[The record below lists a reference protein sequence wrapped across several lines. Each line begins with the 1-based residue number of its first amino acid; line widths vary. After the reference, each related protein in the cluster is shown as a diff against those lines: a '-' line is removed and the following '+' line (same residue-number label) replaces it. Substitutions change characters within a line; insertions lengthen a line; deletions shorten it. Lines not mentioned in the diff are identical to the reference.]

1 MTVVTEYRSGLFYHT
16 QVIFCTMDISKIQY
30 SVGQILNYVP
40 EELLS
45 QFAVDTKADYRIR
58 VLQGGI
64 IFNLLLYMLLTETR
78 FSQRSVGNSLT
89 DASFQA
95 LFPKSAGHKTVNH
108 SSVSRRINTMP
119 VEFFQKSYDYL
130 YQEVSY
136 LYTPLELVKFHVVAV
151 DSTLV
156 AQTCNHLEQGFHI
169 GPDKT
174 GKQAARRKYV
184 KYTTGFDGL
193 RVMGIDFHDDKE
205 HQNENDSIPNL
216 VRSMAKSDRLHKNFY
231 IIDRGLTAEAE
242 YRDLAS
248 DSINFLVRVSD
259 KRRTQVVDVLG
270 DTEKEQVGL
279 DKTVVRIIENDTVR
293 LFSNAKSV
301 PEDTV
306 YRHVKAVVRKPIFD
320 AFGNVIDYEEHIVN
334 LISDV
339 MDLEAFE
346 MLEMYRQRWMIE
358 VFFKFIKQNLD
369 FSHLLSTKRNGLEV
383 SMYMTMIAAMLILI
397 YARKN
402 GCGFR
407 SGKQWMKQDLSALI
421 MAIGIIQNGGHPE
434 DFMVKYQVTLPDY
447 LRKHLDG
454 IGLSVDIYH
463 KNSNLTLGA

>member
-1 MTVVTEYRSGLFYHT
+1 
-16 QVIFCTMDISKIQY
+16 MDISKIQY

-40 EELLS
+40 EDLLS
-45 QFAVDTKADYRIR
+45 QFAVDTKADYKIR

-95 LFPKSAGHKTVNH
+95 LFPESAGHRAVNH

-119 VEFFQKSYDYL
+119 VEFFRKAYAYL
-130 YQEVSY
+130 YNEVSH
-136 LYTPLELVKFHVVAV
+136 LYTPVELVKYHVVAV

-156 AQTCNHLEQGFHI
+156 AQTCNRLEQGFYI

-184 KYTTGFDGL
+184 KYTAGFDGL

-205 HQNENDSIPNL
+205 HQNENDSIPG
-216 VRSMAKSDRLHKNFY
+216 VIKSMAKSDRLHNNLY
-231 IIDRGLTAEAE
+231 IIDRGLTAEAA
-242 YRDLAS
+242 YRELS
-248 DSINFLVRVSD
+248 SESMNFLVRVND

-270 DTEKEQVGL
+270 NEGAERVGM
-279 DKTVVRIIENDTVR
+279 DKVVARILENDTVR
-293 LFSNAKSV
+293 LFSSARNV
-301 PEDTV
+301 PEETV
-306 YRHVKAVVRKPIFD
+306 YRHVKALIRKPIFD
-320 AFGNVIDYEEHIVN
+320 QFGNVVDYEEHIVN

-339 MDLEAFE
+339 LNLEAFA

-383 SMYMTMIAAMLILI
+383 SMYMTMIAAVLILI

-402 GCGFR
+402 KCGFR
-407 SGKQWMKQDLSALI
+407 SAKQWMKQDLSALI
-421 MAIGIIQNGGHPE
+421 MAIGIVQNNGNPE

-447 LRKHLDG
+447 LRRHLDDM
-454 IGLSVDIYH
+454 GLSIDSDH
-463 KNSNLTLGA
+463 KNNILETYNA

>member
-1 MTVVTEYRSGLFYHT
+1 MTVVSISMLGLFYHI
-16 QVIFCTMDISKIQY
+16 QINFSTMEISKIQY
-30 SVGQILNYVP
+30 NVGQILNYVP

-64 IFNLLLYMLLTETR
+64 IFNLLLYMLLTETK

-89 DASFQA
+89 DSSFNA
-95 LFPKSAGHKTVNH
+95 LFPESAGHKAVNH

-119 VEFFQKSYDYL
+119 VEFFQKAYAYL
-130 YQEVSY
+130 YKEVSH
-136 LYTPLELVKFHVVAV
+136 LYTPLELVKHHIVAV

-156 AQTCNHLEQGFHI
+156 AQTCNHLEQGFYI

-184 KYTTGFDGL
+184 KYTAGFDGL
-193 RVMGIDFHDDKE
+193 RVMGIEFHDDKE
-205 HQNENDSIPNL
+205 HQNENDSIPDL
-216 VRSMAKSDRLHKNFY
+216 IKSMAKSDRLHKNLY

-242 YRDLAS
+242 YRDLS
-248 DSINFLVRVSD
+248 SGSVDFLVRISD

-270 DTEKEQVGL
+270 GEGAERVGM
-279 DKTVVRIIENDTVR
+279 DKTVARILENDTVR
-293 LFSNAKSV
+293 LFTNAKNI
-301 PEDTV
+301 PEETV
-306 YRHVKAVVRKPIFD
+306 YRHVKAEVRKPVFD
-320 AFGNVIDYEEHIVN
+320 TFGNIVDYERHIVN

-339 MDLEAFE
+339 MDLEAFA

-369 FSHLLSTKRNGLEV
+369 FSHLLSTKKNGLEV

-397 YARKN
+397 YSRKN
-402 GCGFR
+402 KCGFR
-407 SGKQWMKQDLSALI
+407 SGKEWMKKDLSALI
-421 MAIGIIQNGGHPE
+421 MAIGIIQNGGNPE

-447 LRKHLDG
+447 LKKYLDG
-454 IGLSVDIYH
+454 RNSSIDNNH
-463 KNSNLTLGA
+463 KITIL

>member
-1 MTVVTEYRSGLFYHT
+1 ME
-16 QVIFCTMDISKIQY
+16 ISKIQY
-30 SVGQILNYVP
+30 NVGQVLNYVP

-78 FSQRSVGNSLT
+78 FSQRSVGSSLT
-89 DASFQA
+89 DSSFNA
-95 LFPKSAGHKTVNH
+95 LFPKSAGHRAVNH

-130 YQEVSY
+130 YKKVSC

-156 AQTCNHLEQGFHI
+156 AQTCNHLEKGFHI

-174 GKQAARRKYV
+174 AKQSARRKYV
-184 KYTTGFDGL
+184 KYTAGFDGL

-205 HQNENDSIPNL
+205 HQNENDAIPDL
-216 VRSMAKSDRLHKNFY
+216 VKSMAKSDRLHKNCY

-242 YRDLAS
+242 YRDLS
-248 DSINFLVRVSD
+248 SESINFLVRISD
-259 KRRTQVVDVLG
+259 RRRTQVVDVLG
-270 DTEKEQVGL
+270 DGGEERVGI
-279 DKTVVRIIENDTVR
+279 DRTVVRVLENDTVR
-293 LFSNAKSV
+293 LFSNARSI

-306 YRHVKAVVRKPIFD
+306 YRHVKAIVRKPIFD
-320 AFGNVIDYEEHIVN
+320 TSGNIADYEDHIVN

-339 MDLEAFE
+339 MDLEAFA
-346 MLEMYRQRWMIE
+346 MLEIYRQRWMIE

-369 FSHLLSTKRNGLEV
+369 FSHLISTKRNGLEV
-383 SMYMTMIAAMLILI
+383 SMYMTMIAAMLVLI

-421 MAIGIIQNGGHPE
+421 MAIGIIQNGGYPE

-447 LRKHLDG
+447 LRKHLDS
-454 IGLSVDIYH
+454 IGLSVDINH
-463 KNSNLTLGA
+463 NNSILTPGA